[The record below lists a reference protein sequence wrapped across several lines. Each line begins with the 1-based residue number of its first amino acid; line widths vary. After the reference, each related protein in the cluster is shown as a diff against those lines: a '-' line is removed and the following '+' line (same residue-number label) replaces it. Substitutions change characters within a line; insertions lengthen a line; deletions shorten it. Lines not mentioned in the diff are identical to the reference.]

1 VRNRVRGSA
10 LSMVPDP
17 SPALNA
23 LHFGHPLPQG
33 DCCKSGVAVTRL
45 SDINRIRG
53 QAMNR
58 GKGFGD
64 LAAERLRR
72 ETDLD
77 RIVAMLNWGPLTYR
91 LEKHCCKLDG
101 RPPFPPIMM
110 FRALLLAQWY
120 ELSDRDLEEMLC
132 DRLSFRRFVG
142 LGIEQATPDHTTL
155 CRFRERLNEAGLTSK
170 LLELVNAQLDAKGLM
185 LKRGTLI
192 DATVVE
198 TAAAKPPRS
207 ADPADLVDPDAA
219 FLKREGKPG
228 TSYGY
233 KAHLAVDEGSLFVRT
248 AKLTPANV
256 AETVVADELI
266 MANRDSGAIY
276 ADKAYDTHARRAL
289 LDSLG
294 LKDGIMHRPNK
305 HHPLTREQTRRNAR
319 LSKIRCRVETVFA
332 VLKQTYGY
340 RRTRYAGIVRNRL
353 QLTLLAICFNL
364 RRMLVLHSN
373 TWSLSSP

>member
-1 VRNRVRGSA
+1 MIGG
-10 LSMVPDP
+10 P
-17 SPALNA
+17 
-23 LHFGHPLPQG
+23 
-33 DCCKSGVAVTRL
+33 
-45 SDINRIRG
+45 
-53 QAMNR
+53 
-58 GKGFGD
+58 GFGD

-72 ETDLD
+72 ETELD
-77 RIVAMLNWGPLTYR
+77 RIAALLNWRPLAYR
-91 LEKHCCKLDG
+91 LDKHCRKLDG
-101 RPPFPPIMM
+101 RPPFPPVVM

-120 ELSDRDLEEMLC
+120 DLSDRDLEEALC

-155 CRFRERLNEAGLTSK
+155 CRFRERLNEAGLTVK
-170 LLELVNAQLDAKGLM
+170 LLSLVNAQIEAKGLL

-198 TAAAKPPRS
+198 TAAARPDR
-207 ADPADLVDPDAA
+207 ADDPAERVDPDAA
-219 FLKREGKPG
+219 FLKRAGKPG
-228 TSYGY
+228 SSYGY
-233 KAHLAVDEGSLFVRT
+233 KAHVATDEGSLLVRT

-266 MANRDSGAIY
+266 IANRDSGMIY

-289 LDSLG
+289 LAELG
-294 LKDGIMHRPNK
+294 LKDGIMRRPNK
-305 HHPLTREQTRRNAR
+305 HHPLTAEQTQRNAT

-340 RRTRYAGIVRNRL
+340 RRTRYVGLVRNQL

-364 RRMLVLHSN
+364 RRVLVLTRN
-373 TWSLSSP
+373 ARSPSTA

>member
-1 VRNRVRGSA
+1 MGG
-10 LSMVPDP
+10 P
-17 SPALNA
+17 
-23 LHFGHPLPQG
+23 
-33 DCCKSGVAVTRL
+33 
-45 SDINRIRG
+45 
-53 QAMNR
+53 
-58 GKGFGD
+58 GFGD

-72 ETDLD
+72 ETELD
-77 RIVAMLNWGPLTYR
+77 RIAALLNWGPLSYR
-91 LEKHCCKLDG
+91 LEKHCRKLDG

-120 ELSDRDLEEMLC
+120 DLSDRGLEEALS

-155 CRFRERLNEAGLTSK
+155 CRFRERLNEAGLTVK
-170 LLELVNAQLDAKGLM
+170 LLALVNAQIEAKGLL

-198 TAAAKPPRS
+198 TAAARPDGGTQS
-207 ADPADLVDPDAA
+207 ADPDAA
-219 FLKREGKPG
+219 FLKRAGKAG
-228 TSYGY
+228 ASYGY
-233 KAHLAVDEGSLFVRT
+233 KAHVATDEGSILVRT

-266 MANRDSGAIY
+266 LANRDSGTIY

-289 LDSLG
+289 LARLG
-294 LKDGIMHRPNK
+294 IKDGIMHRPNK
-305 HHPLTREQTRRNAR
+305 HHPLTEAQTQRNAA

-332 VLKQTYGY
+332 VLKQIYGY
-340 RRTRYAGIVRNRL
+340 RRTRYVGLLANQL

-364 RRMLVLHSN
+364 RRMLVLTSHARTPSQV
-373 TWSLSSP
+373 

>member
-1 VRNRVRGSA
+1 
-10 LSMVPDP
+10 M
-17 SPALNA
+17 
-23 LHFGHPLPQG
+23 
-33 DCCKSGVAVTRL
+33 SGGL
-45 SDINRIRG
+45 
-53 QAMNR
+53 
-58 GKGFGD
+58 GFGD

-77 RIVAMLNWGPLTYR
+77 RILALLNWGPLAYR
-91 LEKHCCKLDG
+91 LEKHCRKQDG

-120 ELSDRDLEEMLC
+120 GLSDRDLEEALC

-142 LGIEQATPDHTTL
+142 LRMEEATPDHTTL
-155 CRFRERLNEAGLTSK
+155 CRFRERLNETGLTVK
-170 LLELVNAQLDAKGLM
+170 LLALVNAQIEAKGLM
-185 LKRGTLI
+185 VKRGTLI

-198 TAAAKPPRS
+198 TAAARPDPCD
-207 ADPADLVDPDAA
+207 DPAERVDPDAA

-233 KAHLAVDEGSLFVRT
+233 KGHVAVDAGSLLVRT

-266 MANRDSGAIY
+266 LANSDGGAIY
-276 ADKAYDTHARRAL
+276 GDKAYDTHARREL
-289 LDSLG
+289 LGSLG
-294 LKDGIMHRPNK
+294 LQDGIMHRANK
-305 HHPLTREQTRRNAR
+305 HHALTLEQKRRNAA

-332 VLKQTYGY
+332 VLKQSYGY
-340 RRTRYAGIVRNRL
+340 RRTRYLGLLRNQL

-364 RRMLVLHSN
+364 RRMLVLTAHAR
-373 TWSLSSP
+373 SLSTA